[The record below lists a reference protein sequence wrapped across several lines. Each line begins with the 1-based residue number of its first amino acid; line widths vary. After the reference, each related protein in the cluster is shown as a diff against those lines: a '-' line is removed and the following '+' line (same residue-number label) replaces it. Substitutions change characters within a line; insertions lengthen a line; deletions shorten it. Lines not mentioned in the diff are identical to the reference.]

1 MIEVRCRSCGV
12 VIHPMRLEALPGTK
26 VCVKCSQEGKK
37 VGRIVSY
44 GTGEEIGT
52 QLEIVDVVSSRT
64 LRKVEELELN
74 EEGLELLKST
84 DDDTGEDSY
93 ITYSNIT
100 SIDQPED

>member
-93 ITYSNIT
+93 IPYANIT

>member
-1 MIEVRCRSCGV
+1 MIEVKCRGCGEP
-12 VIHPMRLEALPGTK
+12 IHPMRLEILPHTK
-26 VCVKCSQEGKK
+26 VCVTCSQEGKK

-44 GTGEEIGT
+44 GTGEEIST
-52 QLEIVDVVSSRT
+52 QLEIVDVASSRT
-64 LRKVEELELN
+64 SKKIEELELN